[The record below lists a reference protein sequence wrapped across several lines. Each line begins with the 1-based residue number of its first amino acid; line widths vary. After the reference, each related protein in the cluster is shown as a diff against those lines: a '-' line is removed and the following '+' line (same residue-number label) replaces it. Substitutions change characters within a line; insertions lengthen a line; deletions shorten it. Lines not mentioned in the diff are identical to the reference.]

1 MLKQSLAPLALTEK
15 KKMMEY
21 EEVDKSRLPG
31 FVYLLMHDGRDYKV
45 GLTGDITKRL
55 TQE

>member
-31 FVYLLMHDGRDYKV
+31 FVYLLMYDGRDYKV